1 MQIDTINYIL
11 KVLQSLIFSL
21 ISLPLLASVVMLE
34 QEGLGFLELG
44 TQQLHAGMRPAA
56 SFSLSLLILILISCF
71 CTCPMA
77 GWVIGLGESPQPRRR
92 NLGVSGYG
100 VRLQGRE

>member
-21 ISLPLLASVVMLE
+21 ISLSLLVSVVMLE
-34 QEGLGFLELG
+34 QEGPGFLELG
-44 TQQLHAGMRPAA
+44 ARQPHAGMCPAA
-56 SFSLSLLILILISCF
+56 SFPLCLLILISCF

-77 GWVIGLGESPQPRRR
+77 GWVIGLGGSPQPSRR
-92 NLGVSGYG
+92 NLGVSGHG
-100 VRLQGRE
+100 VGLQGRE